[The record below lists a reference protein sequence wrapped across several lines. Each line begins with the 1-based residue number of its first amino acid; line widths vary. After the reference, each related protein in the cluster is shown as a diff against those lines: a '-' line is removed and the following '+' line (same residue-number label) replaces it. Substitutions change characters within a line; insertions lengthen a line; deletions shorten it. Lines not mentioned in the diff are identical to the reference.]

1 MSFHRVV
8 VVALATLFSVGMTS
22 IASASCCGWGYSAPV
37 AYATVASQ
45 SVTAAAARAAFALS
59 RKRPRYLQRQW
70 RRRHSSGGSDRGRCR
85 AGVADGFRWT
95 VLQLERLR

>member
-37 AYATVASQ
+37 AYATVAPVGYGGCGACGVQ
-45 SVTAAAARAAFALS
+45 AAPAVFAA
-59 RKRPRYLQRQW
+59 P
-70 RRRHSSGGSDRGRCR
+70 
-85 AGVADGFRWT
+85 VAPAPIQ
-95 VLQLERLR
+95 V